1 MKRLQYILILLFVLV
16 SSKVFAQEGDA
27 KIRVIARPYTD
38 SIKLRWAPNKP
49 VAWHF
54 LNEYGY
60 RIERY
65 TLMRDGVLLENP
77 DSVSP
82 SNEIFKPEPLS
93 FWEPYAET
101 DDYVAIAAQA
111 IYGESFELTHGI
123 AGSDIMEVINK
134 SKELE
139 SKFSFALLAA
149 DFSPTTAR
157 LSGLSFTDKNVKE
170 GEKYLYIIVSMVP
183 DEKISIDTAY
193 VYVGTDDYKPLPKP
207 INVRGDF
214 NDGSAMISWNHLF
227 FENIFIA
234 YQVERS
240 NDNGKS
246 FKPISDEPLINTTKN
261 AYETPER
268 MFIIDSL
275 PQNDKEYF
283 YRIKGITSFGEVSAP
298 SDTISG
304 FGYKRLPVNPTISKV
319 GVFSNKY
326 ATIEWEFPDSLNS
339 GIEGFDILRSIND
352 KGPFDTINK
361 KLIPPHERKFA
372 DEPPYSYTYYKIL
385 AKDHYGHYYQSYP
398 YMVQIIDSIPP
409 VKPVGLSGD
418 VDTLGIVQ
426 LNWKNNTDLDLLG
439 YRIFRS
445 NFLNSEFSQITVD
458 PVEDTVFTDTIN
470 IKTLTRKIYYK
481 IQAVDK
487 HFNPSV
493 FSDIFEMKRPDK
505 IPPVSPVFHAYET
518 NETGIILKWYNSSS
532 IDVAKHV
539 LYRKD
544 ENESG
549 WKVKKVFY
557 PTDSIEMY
565 IDTSTKAGK
574 FYDYTILAVDEA
586 GLESKPAKPIK
597 IKQYRNKNKPA
608 VSKIS
613 YDIDRQ
619 EKYLKLQWEYDEPG
633 VKQFLIYKGNSIE
646 ELALYSSSDSYEFI
660 DKKIKI
666 NNTYYYV
673 IKVVFL
679 SDLESNMSK
688 VIKVS
693 Y

>member
-1 MKRLQYILILLFVLV
+1 MKKTLYITILLLLII
-16 SSKVFAQEGDA
+16 SSVGFAQDEA
-27 KIRVIARPYTD
+27 KIRVIARPYKD

-65 TLMRDGVLLENP
+65 TLMRDGELLENP

-82 SNEIFKPEPLS
+82 SNDIFKPEPLS

-123 AGSDIMEVINK
+123 AGADIMEVINK
-134 SKELE
+134 SRELE
-139 SKFSFALLAA
+139 SKYSFALLAA

-183 DEKISIDTAY
+183 EEKMHIDTGY
-193 VYVGTDDYKPLPKP
+193 VYVGVDDYKPLPKP

-214 NDGSAMISWNHLF
+214 NDGSAMISWNHQF
-227 FENIFIA
+227 FQNVFIA
-234 YQVERS
+234 YKVERS
-240 NDNGKS
+240 DDNGKT
-246 FKPISDEPLINTTKN
+246 FKPISDDPLINTTKS

-275 PQNDKEYF
+275 PENDKEYF
-283 YRIKGITSFGEVSAP
+283 YRIKGITSFGEISPA

-304 FGYKRLPVNPTISKV
+304 FGYKRLPVNPAIRNV

-339 GIEGFDILRSIND
+339 RIKGFEILRSIND

-361 KLIPPHERKFA
+361 KLIPPYERKFA
-372 DEPPYSYTYYKIL
+372 DEPPYSYNYYKIL

-409 VKPVGLSGD
+409 VKPVGLGGN
-418 VDTLGIVQ
+418 VDTLGIVR
-426 LNWKNNTDLDLLG
+426 LIWDNNTDLDLLG
-439 YRIFRS
+439 YRVFRS
-445 NFLNSEFSQITVD
+445 NFLNSEFAQITVD

-470 IKTLTRKIYYK
+470 INTLTRKIYYK
-481 IQAVDK
+481 IQAVDQ
-487 HFNPSV
+487 HFNPSE
-493 FSDIFEMKRPDK
+493 FSDILEMKRPDK

-518 NETGIILKWYNSSS
+518 NEAGIILKWYNSSS
-532 IDVAKHV
+532 IDVTKHV
-539 LYRKD
+539 LYRKAGG
-544 ENESG
+544 EKN
-549 WKVKKVFY
+549 WKVKEIFY
-557 PTDSIEMY
+557 PADSIEMY
-565 IDTSTKAGK
+565 VDTSTTAGK
-574 FYDYTILAVDEA
+574 FYDYTILAVDET
-586 GLESKPAKPIK
+586 GLESKPTKPIK
-597 IKQYRNKNKPA
+597 IKQFENKDKPA

-613 YDIDRQ
+613 YEVDRQ
-619 EKYLKLQWEYDEPG
+619 EKYLKLQWKYDEPG

-646 ELALYSSSDSYEFI
+646 ELVLYSSADEYEFT
-660 DKKIKI
+660 DKKLII

-673 IKVVFL
+673 IKVVFV
-679 SDLESNMSK
+679 SGLESKMSK
-688 VIKVS
+688 IIKVS